1 MQELY
6 NIKLLYAAFLI
17 AGYTT
22 LASRPNEIAQDKGNA
37 ENLEFVREKEK
48 CEAIPYKQDI
58 VVDGCTPRTIDNNY
72 CKGKCLSGYV
82 PENGVN
88 GKYRCSSCQPHQ
100 TVRKPLVLDC
110 QNGQKKIVEVEIFVS
125 CKCTQTNCQV
135 TRTNEKNFGEGGKR
149 TKKGPIPTADPKR
162 PCRYICRQCR
172 KARREYV
179 ELQNKKEKNRYL
191 KNSCRLPECRKAISD
206 EIFERAKIQKKLKKA
221 VCKECQLCKKRKKE
235 KRNA

>member
-1 MQELY
+1 MY
-6 NIKLLYAAFLI
+6 HIKLVFAILI
-17 AGYTT
+17 AVCYSVSA
-22 LASRPNEIAQDKGNA
+22 LPPNEIAQDKGKD
-37 ENLEFVREKEK
+37 ESSEFAREKES

-58 VVDGCTPRTIDNNY
+58 IVDGCKPRTIDNNY

-88 GKYRCSSCQPHQ
+88 GKYKCSSCQPHQ

-110 QNGQKKIVEVEIFVS
+110 ENGQKKIVEVEIFVS
-125 CKCTQTNCQV
+125 CQCTQTNCQV
-135 TRTNEKNFGEGGKR
+135 SRTNSKKFGEGGKK
-149 TKKGPIPTADPKR
+149 TTKGPIPTADPKR
-162 PCRYICRQCR
+162 PCRYVCRQCR

-179 ELQNKKEKNRYL
+179 ELQNKKEKIRYL
-191 KNSCRLPECRKAISD
+191 KDSCRLPECRKAISD

-235 KRNA
+235 KHNA